1 MKILNISNNWFI
13 DKESRYK
20 WIYHRVKRHVLS
32 AKTNFQQ
39 VEIFDTYNFGRIVI
53 LDNKI
58 QSAETD
64 EFIYHEALVH
74 PAMIAHPDPEHIL
87 ILGGGE
93 GATIREVLKHPTVQ
107 RVVMVDIDEE
117 FIHLCKKYLK
127 KWHGGSFDDDR
138 VELIFA
144 DAKEYIKGT
153 RALFDVIIAD
163 ITDPVEEGPARTLYS
178 KKFYSSLRGALK
190 PDGIFVTHA
199 TEVHYTLKR
208 SISTEVFKKLS
219 EIFPVSDFY
228 YEFIPSFSSLWAF
241 TIGSLKYSPKKMS
254 SATVNKRLKKRAL
267 NNLYYYDQQTHKRL
281 FSLPKCLENLG
292 I

>member
-1 MKILNISNNWFI
+1 MKISNISNNWFI

-20 WIYHRVKRHVLS
+20 WIYHMVKRHVLS
-32 AKTNFQQ
+32 VKTSFQQ

-53 LDNKI
+53 LD
-58 QSAETD
+58 
-64 EFIYHEALVH
+64 
-74 PAMIAHPDPEHIL
+74 
-87 ILGGGE
+87 
-93 GATIREVLKHPTVQ
+93 
-107 RVVMVDIDEE
+107 IDEE

-127 KWHGGSFDDDR
+127 KWHCGSFDDDR

-163 ITDPVEEGPARTLYS
+163 ISDPDEKGPARMLYT
-178 KKFYSSLRGALK
+178 KNFYSSVRAALK

-228 YEFIPSFSSLWAF
+228 YEFIPSFSSPWAF
-241 TIGSLKYSPKKMS
+241 TVGSLKYSPKKMS
-254 SATVNKRLKKRAL
+254 PDTVNKRLKKRGL
-267 NNLYYYDQQTHKRL
+267 DRLSYYDKETHKRL
-281 FSLPKCLENLG
+281 FSLPKILNKLL
-292 I
+292 

>member
-1 MKILNISNNWFI
+1 MKISNISNNWFI
-13 DKESRYK
+13 DKENRYK
-20 WIYHRVKRHVLS
+20 WIYHMVKRHVLS
-32 AKTNFQQ
+32 VKTSFQQ

-64 EFIYHEALVH
+64 EFIYHETLVH
-74 PAMIAHPDPEHIL
+74 PSMIAHPDPEHIL

-107 RVVMVDIDEE
+107 RVVMIDIDEE

-127 KWHGGSFDDDR
+127 KWHCGSFDDDR

-163 ITDPVEEGPARTLYS
+163 ISDPVKEGPARMLYT
-178 KKFYSSLRGALK
+178 KKFYSSVREALK
-190 PDGIFVTHA
+190 PAGIFVTHA

-228 YEFIPSFSSLWAF
+228 YEFIPSFSSPWAF
-241 TIGSLKYSPKKMS
+241 TVGSLKYSPKKMS
-254 SATVNKRLKKRAL
+254 PDTVNKRLKKRGL
-267 NNLYYYDQQTHKRL
+267 DRLSYYDKETHKRL
-281 FSLPKCLENLG
+281 FSLPKILNKLL
-292 I
+292 